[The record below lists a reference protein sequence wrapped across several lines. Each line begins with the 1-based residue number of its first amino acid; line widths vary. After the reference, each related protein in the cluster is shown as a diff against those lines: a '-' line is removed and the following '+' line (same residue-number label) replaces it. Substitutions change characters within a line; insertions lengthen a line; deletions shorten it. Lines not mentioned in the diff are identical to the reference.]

1 MPIQLQVDRSA
12 GWARTTVTGTFT
24 VTDVRRY
31 LGRAVD
37 QRVFDVPELVDA
49 RRAEP
54 MQWRP
59 RDLLAIA
66 GLIHDAFGGHRVP
79 PRAIVVD
86 TDSHFGQ
93 ARIFAS
99 FLAGRMRVAV
109 FDDLDEAERWL
120 VDVTS
125 DEDAGAAVPSSHESR

>member
-1 MPIQLQVDRSA
+1 MPIQLQVDRAA

-37 QRVFDVPELVDA
+37 QRVFDLPELVDA
-49 RRAEP
+49 SRAEA
-54 MQWRP
+54 MHWRP
-59 RDLLAIA
+59 RDLLMLA
-66 GLIHDAFGGHRVP
+66 GLIHDAFGNRQVP

-86 TDSHFGQ
+86 GDSHFGQ

-109 FDDLDEAERWL
+109 FDDLEEAEQWL
-120 VDVTS
+120 ANVASEDAAAVTS
-125 DEDAGAAVPSSHESR
+125 SSQESR

>member
-1 MPIQLQVDRSA
+1 MPIQLQVDRAA
-12 GWARTTVTGTFT
+12 GWARTTVTGPFT

-49 RRAEP
+49 QGAEA

-59 RDLLAIA
+59 RDLLMLA
-66 GLIHDAFGGHRVP
+66 GLIRDAFGNRRVP
-79 PRAIVVD
+79 PRAIVVGG
-86 TDSHFGQ
+86 DSHFGQ

-109 FDDLDEAERWL
+109 FDDLEEAEQWL
-120 VDVTS
+120 LDVTS
-125 DEDAGAAVPSSHESR
+125 DNAAALTSSSEESR

>member
-1 MPIQLQVDRSA
+1 MPIQLQVDRVA
-12 GWARTTVTGTFT
+12 GRARTTVTGTFT

-49 RRAEP
+49 SRADP
-54 MQWRP
+54 MHWRP
-59 RDLLAIA
+59 RDLLMIA
-66 GLIHDAFGGHRVP
+66 GLIHDAFGERRVP

-86 TDSHFGQ
+86 SDSHFGQ

-109 FDDLDEAERWL
+109 FDDIKEAEQWLADVVSEDEAA
-120 VDVTS
+120 VTS
-125 DEDAGAAVPSSHESR
+125 SSRESR